1 MFHSTSTLI
10 FLWEVIIIFLL
21 FGLFQLYIILIRPE
35 MNVRQSMMPNR
46 HTNHRN
52 CSGTQIKSGKFQ
64 YLSFVVVFLFL
75 NLLKNKSI
83 TKYFNS
89 DLNIINLTSK
99 KLHLM
104 MMIHRHKK
112 KIEIFLSW
120 QKWDGEQ
127 KKSVWIS
134 TFIMS
139 IYWLVLIIFYYL
151 WSF

>member
-1 MFHSTSTLI
+1 
-10 FLWEVIIIFLL
+10 
-21 FGLFQLYIILIRPE
+21 

-112 KIEIFLSW
+112 KNRNFSVLTEMRWRTEKERLDFNFHYVNLLACANYFLLFM
-120 QKWDGEQ
+120 K
-127 KKSVWIS
+127 
-134 TFIMS
+134 F
-139 IYWLVLIIFYYL
+139 LVF
-151 WSF
+151 FF